1 MNHYDEAAYLH
12 PRIDRIIELFKD
24 GKWHTI
30 KEICQKSKMYELKID
45 ILTDFLA
52 DYSFIELDHKE
63 KKAKSSKAF
72 AEFLKKTA
80 TKVLT

>member
-1 MNHYDEAAYLH
+1 MH

-24 GKWHTI
+24 GKWHTL
-30 KEICQKSKMYELKID
+30 KEICQKSRMYELKIE

-52 DYSFIELDHKE
+52 NYSFIELDCKE

-72 AEFLKKTA
+72 AEFLEKTT
-80 TKVLT
+80 TKVLNRHKCF